1 MGIKITSINEAV
13 KDVGLK
19 ILVHGPAGSGKT
31 VMCATSGQPTLI
43 ISAESGLL
51 SIREAPD
58 YIQTT
63 QIKTLDDLIE
73 VYEYLKSGDHKFKWI
88 ALDSISEMGEVVLA
102 EEKENNKDARAA
114 YGELIIA
121 MNDIIKKFR
130 DLPLNVIMTAKQKR
144 YVDEDTNRT
153 HYGPD
158 LPGKNLANGIP
169 YLYDEVFALRVEKDD
184 EGKIYRTVQTGPD
197 IQYIAKDR
205 SGRLAMFEKPN
216 LKAISGKIYADRAAP
231 KAKAPAKAETT
242 ATEEK

>member
-1 MGIKITSINEAV
+1 MGIKITSVNEAV

-19 ILVHGPAGSGKT
+19 ILVHGIAGSGKT
-31 VMCATSGQPTLI
+31 VMCATAGVPTLI

-51 SIREAPD
+51 SIKDAPD

-63 QIKTLDDLIE
+63 QIKTMDDLIE
-73 VYEYLKSGDHKFKWI
+73 VHDYLATTDHPFEWI

-102 EEKENNKDARAA
+102 AEKAVNKDARAA
-114 YGELIIA
+114 YGELITS
-121 MNDIIKKFR
+121 MTDIIKKFR

-144 YVDEDTNRT
+144 YTDQDTNRT

-158 LPGKNLANGIP
+158 LPGQNLANSLP
-169 YLYDEVFALRVEKDD
+169 YLYDEVFALRVEKND

-205 SGRLAMFEKPN
+205 SGKLDLFEKPN
-216 LKAISGKIYADRAAP
+216 LKQIAAKVFADRATKP
-231 KAKAPAKAETT
+231 KTQPATKAETQ
-242 ATEEK
+242 EK